1 MAASFLFQ
9 EGNPYI
15 RILNQMVMQ
24 KYLLSSLGILIG
36 ATLSIHTAAQ
46 ILPGPQNKQ
55 RAVFEELSYLN
66 QNFNNP
72 FKSRNGYS
80 LVAATYEQYDASLQ
94 FVKSTD
100 SFRYKW
106 NGDRGANFDINGF
119 TGILHSATYSGLIF
133 NPLTDATALRNALYD
148 FDTIE
153 YYPLLINANSYGDL
167 YKRKITSLDAA
178 GTVTGHSETRL
189 INNNNWQENLAKSY
203 TFDPQNRLTELIE
216 KRLIGGTLTN
226 FSKTSYSYNAADKIE
241 TIISSLWLGS
251 TWVNDYK
258 YSYAYDA
265 NNNLIDYTVENW
277 QNSDWNKLTKVLLE
291 YNSNNKM
298 ISRISQ
304 MGATGNW
311 VNARKWEYAYLNNNN
326 IVTIES
332 QPWSSGSWADI
343 SNSYEFS
350 YNNLNQCVTRTESIM
365 SSPDTSLF
373 RTIFNYNSVNEI
385 ESIIWQNG
393 GATRED
399 FNDHERWV
407 FEYSNAG
414 LTAQYSQR
422 NINNVWSFFYSS
434 AAPGDQSFFQHY
446 YYSDTNTTSI
456 SGLKRVALNFAVYPN
471 PCATNL
477 SVAINKEAI
486 KYMVI
491 TDLSGKEVLKT
502 NYAQKLSKAVID
514 VSGIAAG
521 NYILTVGNELEYGV
535 KQISIVK

>member
-1 MAASFLFQ
+1 
-9 EGNPYI
+9 
-15 RILNQMVMQ
+15 MQ

-36 ATLSIHTAAQ
+36 ATLSIHTVAQ
-46 ILPGPQNKQ
+46 ILPGPQSKQ
-55 RAVFEELSYLN
+55 RAIFEELDYLN

-72 FKSRNGYS
+72 FKARNGYS

-106 NGDRGANFDINGF
+106 NGDRGVNFDVNSF
-119 TGILHSATYSGLIF
+119 TGILHTTTYSGLIF

-167 YKRKITSLDAA
+167 YKRKIASLDAV
-178 GTVTGHSETRL
+178 GTVTGHHETRL
-189 INNNNWQENLAKSY
+189 INNNNWQENMVKSY

-226 FSKTSYSYNAADKIE
+226 SSKINYSYNAADKIE
-241 TIISSLWLGS
+241 TIISSLWVGS
-251 TWVNDYK
+251 TWVNNYK

-265 NNNLIDYTVENW
+265 NNNLIDYAVEQW
-277 QNSDWNKLTKVLLE
+277 QNGNWLKYTKVLLE
-291 YNSNNKM
+291 YNSNNKV
-298 ISRISQ
+298 ISRVSQ

-311 VNARKWEYAYLNNNN
+311 VNARKWEYAYLNNN
-326 IVTIES
+326 IATIES
-332 QPWSSGSWADI
+332 RPWSSGSWGDL
-343 SNSYEFS
+343 SNLYEFS
-350 YNNLNQCVTRTESIM
+350 YNNLNQCVTRTESVI
-365 SSPDTSLF
+365 SSPDTSIF

-393 GATRED
+393 GAAKED

-422 NINNVWSFFYSS
+422 KINNVWSFFYSS

-456 SGLKRVALNFAVYPN
+456 SNAKSVTLNFTVYPN
-471 PCATNL
+471 PGSSNLSVVIDKDAIKYITITNL
-477 SVAINKEAI
+477 S
-486 KYMVI
+486 
-491 TDLSGKEVLKT
+491 GKVVLKT
-502 NYAQKLSKAVID
+502 NYTIKVDKAEID

-521 NYILTVGNELEYGV
+521 NYLLTAGNESGHGV
-535 KQISIVK
+535 KQISIIK